1 MSAESNVDRYDL
13 RARLKGIG
21 VRGSDL
27 VTRATGE
34 QLRRA
39 LEPEVETGASLVVV
53 DFSKVGVV
61 DYSCADEVV
70 AKMYVRLLAGE
81 YGERFLLLDGL
92 SEGQREN
99 VEVALE
105 RKALAALGR
114 LAGETE
120 FRLLGTLNPY
130 LRETLEMVRE
140 RGRLTARELSEARR
154 LAMNTAS
161 TRLINLHDARLV
173 TREAE
178 PGTASRR
185 QFAYRWLP
193 SLLDSESTPEARTE
207 LNGTRQAR
215 RREGFRDRR

>member
-1 MSAESNVDRYDL
+1 MSTESRAEQYDV
-13 RARLKGIG
+13 RAWLKRLGI
-21 VRGSDL
+21 RGADL

-39 LEPEVETGASLVVV
+39 IEPELERGSGLAVL
-53 DFSKVGVV
+53 DFAKVGVV

-70 AKMYVRLLAGE
+70 AKMFVRLRAGE

-92 SEGQREN
+92 SGGQREN

-105 RKALAALGR
+105 RKTLAALGR
-114 LAGETE
+114 MTGARE
-120 FRLLGTLNPY
+120 FELLGTLNDY
-130 LRETLEMVRE
+130 LKETLALVHE
-140 RGRLTARELSEARR
+140 RGRLTARELSETRR

-178 PGTASRR
+178 PGAASRR

-193 SLLDSESTPEARTE
+193 SLLS
-207 LNGTRQAR
+207 
-215 RREGFRDRR
+215 